1 MLARAQLCLAIKEA
15 MHVTEQFLV
24 RITGFYEPISTACFP
39 RMYISMPYVMKN
51 VLLMPVHDQGAVGD
65 YGEHHGKAT
74 AVNQNGYVFDGDC
87 KHLNIN

>member
-1 MLARAQLCLAIKEA
+1 M
-15 MHVTEQFLV
+15 TEQFLV
-24 RITGFYEPISTACFP
+24 RITGFYEPISTVCFP
-39 RMYISMPYVMKN
+39 RMYIYIYIYISMPYVKKN